1 MCNSRVNLRIIS
13 RIILAV
19 CNTDWQ
25 LHNFW
30 YHSEGNVSWLTT
42 SDFALRLRFT
52 SINAHPVICSLIWF
66 TICVELI
73 ANPWDHL
80 VRDVECSRVRMVFNW
95 RLKLR
100 ICVYLKTYL
109 LNPKLQLFT
118 IGFTWRA
125 FIKFFWWDG
134 HWNGIIKWTDFK
146 WKARI
151 HILYNRWKLWICRQK
166 EEKETFPVKFL
177 ETVCGI
183 LKLRNLWPN
192 KERRNCWI
200 VFVVRLNYLIIK
212 KKHNSTCYD
221 HCSSRLWE
229 SKAVCRTASVFSS
242 TFFLHTAD
250 GQASMLLKS
259 RQQIQ
264 GSFCTCPW
272 YWTFSLT
279 TERQSGSQIREN
291 LWRRFLCKYR
301 RLYKNE
307 NTINVSFYHVS
318 IISTLSIATR
328 THQLRCKLNV
338 LP

>member
-66 TICVELI
+66 TICVKLI

-100 ICVYLKTYL
+100 ICVYLKTHL

-118 IGFTWRA
+118 IGFTWSA

-212 KKHNSTCYD
+212 KSTIQPVTITVVVDSENPKRFVGRQVYFPAL
-221 HCSSRLWE
+221 SSFTLLMVRHPCCW
-229 SKAVCRTASVFSS
+229 KADNKFRDRSARVHDTEPSASQQSVKVDPRSAKTCEGFFVNIGGS
-242 TFFLHTAD
+242 TK
-250 GQASMLLKS
+250 MK
-259 RQQIQ
+259 IQ
-264 GSFCTCPW
+264 LMF
-272 YWTFSLT
+272 
-279 TERQSGSQIREN
+279 
-291 LWRRFLCKYR
+291 RF
-301 RLYKNE
+301 
-307 NTINVSFYHVS
+307 IM
-318 IISTLSIATR
+318 
-328 THQLRCKLNV
+328 
-338 LP
+338 